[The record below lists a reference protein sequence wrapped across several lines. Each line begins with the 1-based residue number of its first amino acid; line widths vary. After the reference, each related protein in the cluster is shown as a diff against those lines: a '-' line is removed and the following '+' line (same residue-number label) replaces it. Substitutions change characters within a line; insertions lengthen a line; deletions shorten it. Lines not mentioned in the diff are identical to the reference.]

1 MLRSWIASLRSQRRD
16 PILNYRAPSQIVAAF
31 ARLDSGLPMLR
42 PGTFALTLLL
52 SFLTALGP
60 LSMDM
65 YLPSLPDIGRTLSAP
80 VLQVQLTI
88 SSYLFGF
95 AVGQIFYG
103 PVSDRLGRRPV
114 LLTALVLYALATVG
128 CAAAQSIDALIGLRF
143 VQALGGA
150 GAIVLARAVVR
161 DLYSGVR
168 AGREL
173 SLMGAITGVAPI
185 VAPVIGGALQTFF
198 GWRATFVLLVI
209 CALVI
214 GATAARLLPETLRE
228 RPKTAFSL
236 RAMGAM
242 YRSVAVHRGFLAY
255 LAILTAAFVGLFA
268 WISGAPVVMQTATY
282 GLTPFIFGV
291 SFALG
296 SAGYVL
302 GTFIAARIV
311 MRLGLDRLIGIGT
324 AAMACGGLAMAAVV
338 ALALPHVL
346 WFVSAMTLYLAGLGF
361 ALPATMAGALT
372 PFHDRAGTASS
383 VMGFVQQ
390 TGAAI
395 TAAAVGAYLGHS
407 AWPVASV
414 VATMGCVTFVVWAA
428 TRQVRRAQ

>member
-1 MLRSWIASLRSQRRD
+1 
-16 PILNYRAPSQIVAAF
+16 
-31 ARLDSGLPMLR
+31 MLR

-65 YLPSLPDIGRTLSAP
+65 YLPSLPDIGRMLQVP

-114 LLTALVLYALATVG
+114 LLAALVVYALATVG
-128 CAAAQSIDALIGLRF
+128 CAAAQSIDALIALRF
-143 VQALGGA
+143 LQALGGA

-185 VAPVIGGALQTFF
+185 VGPVVGGVLQTFF

-209 CALVI
+209 CAFVI

-228 RPKTAFSL
+228 RPKTPFSL
-236 RAMGAM
+236 RAMGVL
-242 YRSVAVHRGFLAY
+242 YRSVAVHPGFLAN

-268 WISGAPVVMQTATY
+268 WISGAPVVMQSAVY
-282 GLTPFIFGV
+282 GLSPFAFGV
-291 SFALG
+291 TFAVG
-296 SAGYVL
+296 ATGFVL
-302 GTFIAARIV
+302 GTLLAARIV
-311 MRLGLDRLIGIGT
+311 IRFGLDRLIGIGT
-324 AAMACGGLAMAAVV
+324 AAMACGGLLMALVV
-338 ALALPHVL
+338 ALAISHVL
-346 WFVSAMTLYLAGLGF
+346 WFVGAMTLYLAGIGF
-361 ALPATMAGALT
+361 ALPSTMAGALT
-372 PFHDRAGTASS
+372 PFPDRAGTASS
-383 VMGFVQQ
+383 VMGLVQQ
-390 TGAAI
+390 SGAAI
-395 TAAAVGAYLGHS
+395 TAAAVGAYLGQS

-414 VATMGCVTFVVWAA
+414 VAVMGCLSFVIWLLTRRVRVAA
-428 TRQVRRAQ
+428 LT

>member
-1 MLRSWIASLRSQRRD
+1 MLQ
-16 PILNYRAPSQIVAAF
+16 
-31 ARLDSGLPMLR
+31 

-103 PVSDRLGRRPV
+103 PLSDRLGRRPV
-114 LLTALVLYALATVG
+114 LLAALVAYALATVG
-128 CAAAQSIDALIGLRF
+128 CAAARSIDALIALRF

-185 VAPVIGGALQTFF
+185 VAPVIGGGLQTFF
-198 GWRATFVLLVI
+198 GWRATFLVLVI
-209 CALVI
+209 CAVVI

-236 RAMGAM
+236 REMIGL
-242 YRSVAVHRGFLAY
+242 YRSVAVHPGFLAN
-255 LAILTAAFVGLFA
+255 LAILTASFVGLFA
-268 WISGAPVVMQTATY
+268 WISGAPVLMQSVVY
-282 GLTPFIFGV
+282 GLSPFAFGV
-291 SFALG
+291 TFAVG
-296 SAGYVL
+296 ATGFVL
-302 GTFIAARIV
+302 GTLLAARIV
-311 MRLGLDRLIGIGT
+311 IRFGLDRLIGLGT
-324 AAMACGGLAMAAVV
+324 AAMACGGLAMALVV
-338 ALALPHVL
+338 ALSLSHVL
-346 WFVSAMTLYLAGLGF
+346 WFVGGMTLYLAGIGF
-361 ALPATMAGALT
+361 ALPSTMAGALT
-372 PFHDRAGTASS
+372 PFPDRAGTASS
-383 VMGFVQQ
+383 VMGLVQQ
-390 TGAAI
+390 SGAAV
-395 TAAAVGAYLGHS
+395 TAAVVGAYLGHS

-414 VATMGCVTFVVWAA
+414 VAVMGCASFAIWLSTRRVRAA
-428 TRQVRRAQ
+428 ALT

>member
-1 MLRSWIASLRSQRRD
+1 
-16 PILNYRAPSQIVAAF
+16 
-31 ARLDSGLPMLR
+31 MLR

-65 YLPSLPDIGRTLSAP
+65 YLPSLPDIGRTLQVP
-80 VLQVQLTI
+80 TLQVQLTI

-95 AVGQIFYG
+95 AVGQILYG
-103 PVSDRLGRRPV
+103 PISDRLGRRPV
-114 LLTALVLYALATVG
+114 LLVALIVYAFATIG
-128 CAAAQSIDALIGLRF
+128 CAAARSIDALIGLRF
-143 VQALGGA
+143 LQALGGA

-185 VAPVIGGALQTFF
+185 VAPVIGGGLQTFF
-198 GWRATFVLLVI
+198 GWRATFVLLVMI
-209 CALVI
+209 AVVV

-228 RPKTAFSL
+228 PPKTPFSL
-236 RAMGAM
+236 RAIGAM
-242 YRSVAVHRGFLAY
+242 YRSVVVHRGFLAY
-255 LAILTAAFVGLFA
+255 LAILTVTFVGLFA

-282 GLTPFIFGV
+282 GLSPFIFGV

-296 SAGYVL
+296 SAGYVI
-302 GTFIAARIV
+302 GTFLAARVV

-324 AAMACGGLAMAAVV
+324 AAMACGGLAMALVV
-338 ALALPHVL
+338 ALALPHVS

-361 ALPATMAGALT
+361 ALPSTMAGALT

-383 VMGFVQQ
+383 VMGFAQQ

-414 VATMGCVTFVVWAA
+414 VAVMGCGSFVIWLA
-428 TRQVRRAQ
+428 TRGVRAAALN

>member
-1 MLRSWIASLRSQRRD
+1 
-16 PILNYRAPSQIVAAF
+16 
-31 ARLDSGLPMLR
+31 MLR

-65 YLPSLPDIGRTLSAP
+65 YLPSLPDIGRTLGAP

-114 LLTALVLYALATVG
+114 LLAALVVYAVATVG
-128 CAAAQSIDALIGLRF
+128 CATARSIDALIGLRF

-185 VAPVIGGALQTFF
+185 FAPVIGGGLQTFF

-209 CALVI
+209 VAFVVA
-214 GATAARLLPETLRE
+214 ATAARLLPETLRE
-228 RPKTAFSL
+228 RPKTPFSL
-236 RAMGAM
+236 RAIGAM
-242 YRSVAVHRGFLAY
+242 YHSVVVHRGFLAY
-255 LAILTAAFVGLFA
+255 LAILTTSFVGLFA

-282 GLTPFIFGV
+282 GLSPFIFGV

-296 SAGYVL
+296 SAGYVV
-302 GTFIAARIV
+302 GTFLAARVV

-324 AAMACGGLAMAAVV
+324 AAMACGGLAMASVV

-361 ALPATMAGALT
+361 ALPSTMAGALT

-383 VMGFVQQ
+383 VMGFAQQ
-390 TGAAI
+390 SGAAI

-414 VATMGCVTFVVWAA
+414 VAVMGCLSFVIWLLTRRVRAA
-428 TRQVRRAQ
+428 ALS

>member
-1 MLRSWIASLRSQRRD
+1 MLQ
-16 PILNYRAPSQIVAAF
+16 
-31 ARLDSGLPMLR
+31 

-103 PVSDRLGRRPV
+103 PVSDRIGRRPV
-114 LLTALVLYALATVG
+114 LLAALVAYAVATVG
-128 CAAAQSIDALIGLRF
+128 CAVAASIDALIALRF

-185 VAPVIGGALQTFF
+185 VAPVIGGGLQTFF
-198 GWRATFVLLVI
+198 GWRATFVVLVI

-214 GATAARLLPETLRE
+214 DATAARLLPETLRE

-236 RAMGAM
+236 REMAGL
-242 YRSVAVHRGFLAY
+242 YRSVAVHPGFLAN
-255 LAILTAAFVGLFA
+255 LAILTASFVGLFA
-268 WISGAPVVMQTATY
+268 WISGAPVVMQSAVY
-282 GLTPFIFGV
+282 GLSPFAFGV
-291 SFALG
+291 TFAVG
-296 SAGYVL
+296 AAGYVL
-302 GTFIAARIV
+302 GTLLAARIV
-311 MRLGLDRLIGIGT
+311 IRFGLDRLIGLGT
-324 AAMACGGLAMAAVV
+324 AAMACGGLLMALVV
-338 ALALPHVL
+338 ALALSHVL
-346 WFVSAMTLYLAGLGF
+346 WFVGAMTLYLAGIGF
-361 ALPATMAGALT
+361 ALPSTMAGALT
-372 PFHDRAGTASS
+372 PFPDRAGTASS
-383 VMGFVQQ
+383 VMGLVQQ
-390 TGAAI
+390 LGAAI

-407 AWPVASV
+407 AWPVAAV
-414 VATMGCVTFVVWAA
+414 VAAMGCVSFAIWLSTRRVRAA
-428 TRQVRRAQ
+428 ALT

>member
-1 MLRSWIASLRSQRRD
+1 
-16 PILNYRAPSQIVAAF
+16 
-31 ARLDSGLPMLR
+31 MLR

-65 YLPSLPDIGRTLSAP
+65 YLPSLPDIGRTLGAP

-95 AVGQIFYG
+95 AAGQIFYG

-114 LLTALVLYALATVG
+114 LLAALVVYALATVG
-128 CAAAQSIDALIGLRF
+128 CAMAQSIHALRALRF
-143 VQALGGA
+143 LQALGGA

-173 SLMGAITGVAPI
+173 SLMGAVTGVAPI
-185 VAPVIGGALQTFF
+185 IAPVIGGGLQTFF

-209 CALVI
+209 CAFVI

-228 RPKTAFSL
+228 RPKTPFSL
-236 RAMGAM
+236 RGMAVL
-242 YRSVAVHRGFLAY
+242 YRSVAVHHGFLAN
-255 LAILTAAFVGLFA
+255 LAILTASFVGLFA
-268 WISGAPVVMQTATY
+268 WISGAPVVMQSVVY
-282 GLTPFIFGV
+282 GLSPFAFGV
-291 SFALG
+291 TFAVG
-296 SAGYVL
+296 ATGFVL
-302 GTFIAARIV
+302 GTLLAARIV
-311 MRLGLDRLIGIGT
+311 IRFGLDRLIGIGT
-324 AAMACGGLAMAAVV
+324 AAMACGGLLMALVV
-338 ALALPHVL
+338 ALALAHVL
-346 WFVSAMTLYLAGLGF
+346 WFVGAMTLYLAGIGF
-361 ALPATMAGALT
+361 ALPSTMAGALT
-372 PFHDRAGTASS
+372 PFPDRAGTASS
-383 VMGFVQQ
+383 VMGLVQQ
-390 TGAAI
+390 SGAAI

-414 VATMGCVTFVVWAA
+414 VSVMGCLSFVIWLLTRRVRVAA
-428 TRQVRRAQ
+428 LT

>member
-1 MLRSWIASLRSQRRD
+1 
-16 PILNYRAPSQIVAAF
+16 
-31 ARLDSGLPMLR
+31 MLR
-42 PGTFALTLLL
+42 PGTFGLTLLL

-65 YLPSLPDIGRTLSAP
+65 YLPSLPDIGRVLQVPT
-80 VLQVQLTI
+80 LQVQLTI

-95 AVGQIFYG
+95 AVGQILYG

-114 LLTALVLYALATVG
+114 LLAALVVYVLATVG
-128 CAAAQSIDALIGLRF
+128 CAIARSIDALIGLRF
-143 VQALGGA
+143 LQALGGA

-161 DLYSGVR
+161 DLYSGPR

-185 VAPVIGGALQTFF
+185 FAPVIGGGLQTFF
-198 GWRATFVLLVI
+198 GWRATFFLLVI
-209 CALVI
+209 IALVV

-228 RPKTAFSL
+228 PAKTPFSV
-236 RAMGAM
+236 RAMGMM
-242 YRSVAVHRGFLAY
+242 YRSVVVHRGFLAY
-255 LAILTAAFVGLFA
+255 LAILTAAFVGPFA

-282 GLTPFIFGV
+282 GLTPFVFGV

-296 SAGYVL
+296 SAGYVI
-302 GTFIAARIV
+302 GTFFAARIV

-324 AAMACGGLAMAAVV
+324 AAMACGGLAMATVV

-361 ALPATMAGALT
+361 ALPSTMAGALT

-383 VMGFVQQ
+383 VMGFAQQ

-414 VATMGCVTFVVWAA
+414 VAAMGCLSFVIWLL
-428 TRQVRRAQ
+428 TRRIRAEAQSGVERMSHEHS

>member
-1 MLRSWIASLRSQRRD
+1 
-16 PILNYRAPSQIVAAF
+16 
-31 ARLDSGLPMLR
+31 MLR

-65 YLPSLPDIGRTLSAP
+65 YLPSLPDIGRTLHTP

-114 LLTALVLYALATVG
+114 LLAALVVYALATVG
-128 CAAAQSIDALIGLRF
+128 CAVAQSIDALIALRF
-143 VQALGGA
+143 LQALGGA

-185 VAPVIGGALQTFF
+185 VAPAIGGALQTFF
-198 GWRATFVLLVI
+198 GWRAIFVLLVV
-209 CALVI
+209 CAFVI

-228 RPKTAFSL
+228 RPKTPFSL
-236 RAMGAM
+236 REMTAL
-242 YRSVAVHRGFLAY
+242 YRSVAVHRGFLAN
-255 LAILTAAFVGLFA
+255 LAILTASFVGLFA
-268 WISGAPVVMQTATY
+268 WISGAPVVMQSAVY
-282 GLTPFIFGV
+282 GLSPFAFGV
-291 SFALG
+291 TFAVG
-296 SAGYVL
+296 AGGFVL
-302 GTFIAARIV
+302 GTLTAARIV
-311 MRLGLDRLIGIGT
+311 IRFGLDRLIGIGT
-324 AAMACGGLAMAAVV
+324 AAMAAGGLLMALVV
-338 ALALPHVL
+338 ALGLAHVL
-346 WFVSAMTLYLAGLGF
+346 WFVGAMTLYLAGIGF
-361 ALPATMAGALT
+361 ALPSTMAGALT
-372 PFHDRAGTASS
+372 PFPDRAGTASS
-383 VMGFVQQ
+383 VMGLVQQ
-390 TGAAI
+390 TGAAV

-414 VATMGCVTFVVWAA
+414 VAVMGCVSFVIWLLTRRVRAA
-428 TRQVRRAQ
+428 ALS

>member
-1 MLRSWIASLRSQRRD
+1 
-16 PILNYRAPSQIVAAF
+16 
-31 ARLDSGLPMLR
+31 MLR

-103 PVSDRLGRRPV
+103 PISDRLGRRPV
-114 LLTALVLYALATVG
+114 LLTALVAYALATVG
-128 CAAAQSIDALIGLRF
+128 CAAAASIDALIALRF

-173 SLMGAITGVAPI
+173 SLMGAVTGVAPI
-185 VAPVIGGALQTFF
+185 VAPVIGGGLQTFF
-198 GWRATFVLLVI
+198 GWRATFVMLVI

-214 GATAARLLPETLRE
+214 AATAARLLPETLRE
-228 RPKTAFSL
+228 RPKTAFSWREMTGL
-236 RAMGAM
+236 
-242 YRSVAVHRGFLAY
+242 YRSVAVHPGFLAN
-255 LAILTAAFVGLFA
+255 LAILTASFVGLFA
-268 WISGAPVVMQTATY
+268 WISGAPVVMQSAVY
-282 GLTPFIFGV
+282 GLSPFAFGV
-291 SFALG
+291 TFAVG
-296 SAGYVL
+296 AAGYVL
-302 GTFIAARIV
+302 GTLLAARIV
-311 MRLGLDRLIGIGT
+311 IRFGLDRLIGLGT
-324 AAMACGGLAMAAVV
+324 AAMAAGGLLMALVV
-338 ALALPHVL
+338 ALALSHVL
-346 WFVSAMTLYLAGLGF
+346 WFVGAMTLYLAGIGF
-361 ALPATMAGALT
+361 ALPSTMAGALT
-372 PFHDRAGTASS
+372 PFPDRAGTASS
-383 VMGFVQQ
+383 VMGLVQQ
-390 TGAAI
+390 TGAAV

-414 VATMGCVTFVVWAA
+414 VAVMGCASFVIWLSTRRVRAA
-428 TRQVRRAQ
+428 ALT

>member
-1 MLRSWIASLRSQRRD
+1 
-16 PILNYRAPSQIVAAF
+16 
-31 ARLDSGLPMLR
+31 MLR
-42 PGTFALTLLL
+42 PDTFALTLLL

-80 VLQVQLTI
+80 VLEVQLTI

-103 PVSDRLGRRPV
+103 PVSDRIGRRPV
-114 LLTALVLYALATVG
+114 LLAALVVYALATVG
-128 CAAAQSIDALIGLRF
+128 CAAVHSIGALIALRF

-255 LAILTAAFVGLFA
+255 LAILTAAFIGLFA

-324 AAMACGGLAMAAVV
+324 AAMACGGLLMALVV

-346 WFVSAMTLYLAGLGF
+346 WFVVTMTLYLAGLGF
-361 ALPATMAGALT
+361 ALPSTMAGALT

-383 VMGFVQQ
+383 VMGFAQQ
-390 TGAAI
+390 TGAAV
-395 TAAAVGAYLGHS
+395 TAAAVGVYLGHS

-414 VATMGCVTFVVWAA
+414 VAVTGCLSFAIWLSTRRVRAA
-428 TRQVRRAQ
+428 ALT